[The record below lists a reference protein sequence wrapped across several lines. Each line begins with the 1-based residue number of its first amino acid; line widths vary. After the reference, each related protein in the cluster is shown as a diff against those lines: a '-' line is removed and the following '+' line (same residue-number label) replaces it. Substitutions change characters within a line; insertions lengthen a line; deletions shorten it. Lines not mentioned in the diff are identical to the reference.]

1 MLTNLLIVAKT
12 RRGNGACIGGITQ
25 NGASVRLVALDADQ
39 NEGVGLEY
47 EVGEVWEVNAERA
60 SELIPPHVEN
70 IIVHAKRRLAA
81 AGEITPFLLPFIEK
95 QMPPKV
101 GGVELLYEGL
111 TQTTATGALYITKR
125 TRLPPYSTHFWRPDQ
140 TLVRDDEGKR
150 IRYRYPT
157 KDGGRTLTFVG
168 FQEPL
173 PVIPAGTLLRISLAH
188 WWRPEEEPVQE
199 EYRCYV
205 QLSGWFLE
213 ASVAESRP
221 LHRGQVQPAEHT
233 PAAPASPHSVLRR
246 VFGFDDFRPPQ
257 EGIITNILQR
267 QDTLVIMPTG
277 GGKSLCYQLPALL
290 MDGMTVVV
298 SPLIALMQDQVDQL
312 RQLGIAA
319 AFLNSS
325 LHYSDYVATAQ
336 RVKQGAVRLLYL
348 APETLLRPET
358 LLLLDQAKV
367 TCLAIDEAHCIS
379 QWGHDFRPEY
389 RQLVTVRRRF
399 PAAVCV
405 ALTAT
410 ATPRVQADIR
420 QALAFRVENSFVTS
434 FDRRNLFISVIP
446 KQGTQQQVLDFLA
459 AHPNQ
464 SGILYC
470 ATQRQVDLLSANLQA
485 NGVACLPYH
494 AGLGDDVRRR
504 NQTAF
509 LRDDAPIMVATI
521 AFGMGIN
528 KPDVR
533 FVLHVNLPQDMESYY
548 QQIGRAGRDGLRAD
562 CLLLYSYSDV
572 HTIRH
577 FIRQGAASEQADR
590 TERLETLVQ
599 WAGSDECRRRQIL
612 AYFGETTTA
621 EKCGMCD
628 NCLRDPAECID
639 LTRFAQM
646 FLSCV
651 VRTEQRFGADHII
664 QVLRGSRARPVRTHG
679 HDRLSTYGVGAELSA
694 NEWHHLAHQF
704 LQQRLVE
711 KESFGNLKVTQAG
724 RAVLRGAQV
733 RGTLTTA
740 SFTGGEAEAVTYDP
754 DLFARLRTTRKE
766 LADAE
771 QTPPYVIFADRTLQE
786 MATYYPHT
794 RSTLL
799 VLFGV
804 GDVKCNLYG
813 DTFLAV
819 IRRYCEEHGLAER
832 SNAARVETPRSSTV
846 RPATVRSIGVGEA
859 FVGGQSI
866 SELMAAL
873 GVKRQ
878 TIIQHLEAYLQT
890 GRQLST
896 SRLRAESGL
905 AQAQQERVL
914 AAFAELGSARLR
926 PVYLSLQEKI
936 PYDTLHLLRMV
947 YVLEQAIT
955 AAPQR

>member
-1 MLTNLLIVAKT
+1 MLTTLLIVAKT
-12 RRGNGACIGGITQ
+12 RRGKGACIGGITQ
-25 NGASVRLVALDADQ
+25 DGASVRLVAADAEH
-39 NEGVGLEY
+39 NECAGLEY
-47 EVGEVWEVNAERA
+47 EVGEVWEVQAEPA
-60 SELIPPHVEN
+60 LEIIPPHVEN
-70 IIVHAKRRLAA
+70 IIVSEKRRLAA
-81 AGEITPFLLPFIEK
+81 AGTLTPFLIPFIEK

-111 TQTTATGALYITKR
+111 TQTTASGALYIAKR
-125 TRLPPYSTHFWRPDQ
+125 TGLPPYSTLFWRPDQ
-140 TLVRDDEGKR
+140 PLVRDDEGKR

-157 KDGGRTLTFVG
+157 TDGGRTLTFVG

-173 PVIPAGTLLRISLAH
+173 AMIPAGTLLRVSLAH
-188 WWRPEEEPVQE
+188 WWRPEEDTVQG

-205 QLSGWFLE
+205 QLSGWFL
-213 ASVAESRP
+213 AAPVAEVRP
-221 LHRGQVQPAEHT
+221 LHRGQRLSAEAPT
-233 PAAPASPHSVLRR
+233 AAPASPRSILRR

-257 EGIITNILQR
+257 EAIITNILQR

-290 MDGMTVVV
+290 MEGMTVVV
-298 SPLIALMQDQVDQL
+298 SPLISLMQDQVEQL

-325 LHYSDYVATAQ
+325 LNYADYLATTQ
-336 RVKQGAVRLLYL
+336 RVRQGAVQLLYL

-358 LLLLDQAKV
+358 LLLLEQAQV

-389 RQLVTVRRRF
+389 RQLVTVRQRF
-399 PAAVCV
+399 PAAVCI

-434 FDRRNLFISVIP
+434 FDRRNLFISVLP
-446 KQGTQQQVLDFLA
+446 KQGTHGQVLNFLA

-464 SGILYC
+464 SGIIYC
-470 ATQRQVDLLSANLQA
+470 STQRQVNQLCANLQA
-485 NGVACLPYH
+485 SGVTCLPYH
-494 AGLGDDVRRR
+494 AGLGDEVRRR

-509 LRDDAPIMVATI
+509 LRDDVPVMVATI

-548 QQIGRAGRDGLRAD
+548 QQIGRAGRDGARAD

-577 FIRQGAASEQADR
+577 FIRQGAPSEEAER
-590 TERLETLVQ
+590 TERLETLMQ
-599 WAGSDECRRRQIL
+599 WAESNECRRRQIL
-612 AYFGETTTA
+612 AYFGEITAA

-628 NCLRDPAECID
+628 NCLRDPAETVD

-651 VRTEQRFGADHII
+651 VRTGQRFGTGHVI
-664 QVLRGSRARPVRTHG
+664 QVLRGSRARAVRVQG
-679 HDRLSTYGVGAELSA
+679 HDHLSTYGVGTELSTSQ
-694 NEWHHLAHQF
+694 WHHLAHQF

-711 KESFGNLKVTQAG
+711 KESFGNLKVTPGG
-724 RAVLRGAQV
+724 REVLRGAGV
-733 RGTLTTA
+733 RGTLTAA
-740 SFTGGEAEAVTYDP
+740 SFSGGEAEVVVYDP
-754 DLFARLRTTRKE
+754 GLFALLRTTRKE

-786 MATYYPHT
+786 MATYYPHS
-794 RSTLL
+794 RATLL
-799 VLFGV
+799 ALHGV

-813 DTFLAV
+813 EAFLVV

-832 SNAARVETPRSSTV
+832 SSAPRVEAPRAT
-846 RPATVRSIGVGEA
+846 TVRSIGVGEA
-859 FVGGQSI
+859 FAGGQSI
-866 SELMAAL
+866 SDLMAAL

-878 TIIQHLEAYLQT
+878 TIIQHLDAYAQT
-890 GRQLST
+890 GRLLPVG
-896 SRLRAESGL
+896 RLRAESGL
-905 AQAQQERVL
+905 SPAQQESVL
-914 AAFAELGSARLR
+914 AAFAELGSTRLR
-926 PVYLSLQEKI
+926 PVYLALQEQI
-936 PYDTLHLLRMV
+936 PYDTLHLMRIV
-947 YVLEQAIT
+947 YTLAQSVAKV
-955 AAPQR
+955 PQR